1 METGG
6 DEPVPGLDHAGVT
19 GGGAGLDDH
28 DGLGGGRGGVHE
40 GGSVGDG
47 EFVEDVGDGDE
58 VGRGEGER
66 GADPFA
72 SPTGLAQARVGGGDL
87 LAEGE
92 GGFGPVEDRHRA
104 VAGPGHG
111 DGPGRG
117 TGPAADVHVALRGPP
132 GYGVRERV
140 QRGPYGFEG
149 RRHPIR
155 RVGRD
160 VRAVPEDRGVG
171 GSGPPVM
178 GDQPL
183 HGTGSLPGREAFEE
197 AGQSGTEGFGRGH
210 GVVHP
215 PILSGPGSPPRSL
228 GAPPPDPRGPMP
240 THRPCGATQEPGS
253 NPRPAPVTPAPPE
266 PPASPP
272 PPEAHCPPG
281 ASADAPCSPATP
293 KTCPWP
299 DQAPPKSP

>member
-1 METGG
+1 MRVSAG
-6 DEPVPGLDHAGVT
+6 PIRSRRQLALRRLGLAAAISLPRARAGSAQSRTVT
-19 GGGAGLDDH
+19 GRSL
-28 DGLGGGRGGVHE
+28 
-40 GGSVGDG
+40 
-47 EFVEDVGDGDE
+47 
-58 VGRGEGER
+58 
-66 GADPFA
+66 
-72 SPTGLAQARVGGGDL
+72 T
-87 LAEGE
+87 
-92 GGFGPVEDRHRA
+92 
-104 VAGPGHG
+104 PGHG

-149 RRHPIR
+149 RRASDTPR
-155 RVGRD
+155 RPR
-160 VRAVPEDRGVG
+160 RPRGPG
-171 GSGPPVM
+171 GSGCRWEWPPVM

-253 NPRPAPVTPAPPE
+253 KPPARPRHPPHRPSHPRPRRRPRPTVRRAPPRMHRVRQQHQKRVRGRIKHHRSPREPGVPHRPRPAN
-266 PPASPP
+266 SP
-272 PPEAHCPPG
+272 
-281 ASADAPCSPATP
+281 
-293 KTCPWP
+293 
-299 DQAPPKSP
+299 